1 MLIVLVGGSMAS
13 MWWLTRLALRR
24 PVGPDGAH
32 TTIAWGTAATAH
44 LAGNA
49 AGKIVPGGPATA
61 GVVQAKVLIDAGE
74 PPAAVASA
82 MTAMGLLTTGV
93 LLLLPILTVPAL
105 LIGPPPAR
113 QLELGLVVSLVV
125 GVVIVA
131 LGALIL
137 LWTPFVKAV
146 GRLAGRLIQTVK
158 PGITA
163 DTASLALV
171 NARDRVA
178 SSFEGR
184 RTRALTAAAGNRM
197 FDFAALVAAL
207 TALGAH
213 ARPSQVMMVYA
224 VAQALAL
231 IPLTPGGLGFV
242 ESGMTTLLVL
252 IGVTAD
258 QAVVGTLLYRLIA
271 FWLPIPLGALAW
283 AGWRLNLHLSRTR
296 AEQAPQEPPPPAFR
310 RCIFGP
316 APPWTSEPWAF
327 SFSGASS
334 GTPFALAFLRSRAS
348 RILAFMSARSS
359 WAWLSEVM
367 PPPCHPPGGGSRE
380 FGYCPPP

>member
-1 MLIVLVGGSMAS
+1 MSRLVRRWGPRTVGLVLTAIGLYVVAPGLLALFGSWPRLRDVEPWWFLVLVALVGGSMVS
-13 MWWLTRLALRR
+13 LWWLTRLALQR
-24 PVGPDGAH
+24 PDGPDGDSS
-32 TTIAWGTAATAH
+32 TVAWGTAATAH

-93 LLLLPILTVPAL
+93 LLLLPVLTVPAL

-113 QLELGLVVSLVV
+113 QLAYGLVVSLVV
-125 GVVIVA
+125 GVAIVA
-131 LGALIL
+131 LGVTIL
-137 LWTPFVKAV
+137 LWTPFVHRV
-146 GRLAGRLIQTVK
+146 GRLAGRAIHLVR
-158 PGITA
+158 PAVTA
-163 DTASLALV
+163 DSAAVALV
-171 NARDRVA
+171 TARDRVA
-178 SSFEGR
+178 SSFQGR
-184 RTRALTAAAGNRM
+184 RSRAMTAAAGNRM

-271 FWLPIPLGALAW
+271 FWLPIPLGALLW
-283 AGWRLNLHLSRTR
+283 AGWRLNLHLSR
-296 AEQAPQEPPPPAFR
+296 P
-310 RCIFGP
+310 
-316 APPWTSEPWAF
+316 
-327 SFSGASS
+327 SS
-334 GTPFALAFLRSRAS
+334 
-348 RILAFMSARSS
+348 
-359 WAWLSEVM
+359 
-367 PPPCHPPGGGSRE
+367 
-380 FGYCPPP
+380 

>member
-1 MLIVLVGGSMAS
+1 VRTAMSARSVMSRLARRWGTRTVSLVLTAIGLYIVAPGLLALFGSWPRLRDVEPWWFVVLIVLVGLSMAS
-13 MWWLTRLALRR
+13 MWWLTRLALRS
-24 PVGPDGAH
+24 PAGPDGTH
-32 TTIAWGTAATAH
+32 RTIAWGTAATAH

-74 PPAAVASA
+74 PPGAVASA

-93 LLLLPILTVPAL
+93 LLLLPVLTVPAL
-105 LIGPPPAR
+105 VIGPPPAR
-113 QLELGLVVSLVV
+113 QLAYGLLVSLVV
-125 GVVIVA
+125 GVVIIA
-131 LGALIL
+131 LGVTILI
-137 LWTPFVKAV
+137 WTPFVTRV
-146 GRLAGRLIQTVK
+146 GRLSGRVVHLVR
-158 PGITA
+158 PGVTA
-163 DTASLALV
+163 DSASASLV
-171 NARDRVA
+171 RARDRVA
-178 SSFEGR
+178 ASFEGR

-213 ARPSQVMMVYA
+213 ARPSRVLMVYA

-283 AGWRLNLHLSRTR
+283 AGWRLNLHLSRPT
-296 AEQAPQEPPPPAFR
+296 
-310 RCIFGP
+310 
-316 APPWTSEPWAF
+316 T
-327 SFSGASS
+327 
-334 GTPFALAFLRSRAS
+334 
-348 RILAFMSARSS
+348 
-359 WAWLSEVM
+359 
-367 PPPCHPPGGGSRE
+367 
-380 FGYCPPP
+380 

>member
-1 MLIVLVGGSMAS
+1 VATAFGLYIVAPGLLALFGSFPRLRDVDLWWFVVLVVLVGGSLAS

-24 PVGPDGAH
+24 PAGPDGGF
-32 TTIAWGTAATAH
+32 TTISWSTAATAH

-74 PPAAVASA
+74 RPAAVASA

-113 QLELGLVVSLVV
+113 QLELGLVVSLAV
-125 GVVIVA
+125 GVVIVG
-131 LGALIL
+131 LGVTIL
-137 LWTPFVKAV
+137 LWTPFVASV
-146 GRLAGRLIQTVK
+146 GRLAGRLIHLVK
-158 PGITA
+158 HGVSA
-163 DTASLALV
+163 ESVALSLV
-171 NARDRVA
+171 TSRDRVA
-178 SSFEGR
+178 ASFEGR

-252 IGVTAD
+252 VGVTAD

-283 AGWRLNLHLSRTR
+283 AGWRINLHLSRPR
-296 AEQAPQEPPPPAFR
+296 
-310 RCIFGP
+310 
-316 APPWTSEPWAF
+316 
-327 SFSGASS
+327 
-334 GTPFALAFLRSRAS
+334 
-348 RILAFMSARSS
+348 
-359 WAWLSEVM
+359 
-367 PPPCHPPGGGSRE
+367 
-380 FGYCPPP
+380 

>member
-1 MLIVLVGGSMAS
+1 MARLVRRWGARTVGLVLTALGLYVVAPGLLAMFGSWPRLRDVEPWWFVVLVVLVGLSMAS
-13 MWWLTRLALRR
+13 MWWLTRLALLR
-24 PVGPDGAH
+24 PSGHDGGH
-32 TTIAWGTAATAH
+32 RTVAWGTAGTAH

-74 PPAAVASA
+74 SPAAVASA

-105 LIGPPPAR
+105 LIGPPPAK
-113 QLELGLVVSLVV
+113 QLELGVVLSLVI

-131 LGALIL
+131 LGATIL
-137 LWTPFVKAV
+137 LWTPFVVWV
-146 GRLAGRLIQTVK
+146 GRLAGRVIHLVK
-158 PGITA
+158 RDVSA
-163 DTASLALV
+163 ESASVALV
-171 NARDRVA
+171 SARDSV
-178 SSFEGR
+178 SKSFVHR

-213 ARPSQVMMVYA
+213 ARPSQVLMVYA
-224 VAQALAL
+224 IAQALAL
-231 IPLTPGGLGFV
+231 IPITPGGLGFV

-283 AGWRLNLHLSRTR
+283 AGWRLNLHLSR
-296 AEQAPQEPPPPAFR
+296 
-310 RCIFGP
+310 
-316 APPWTSEPWAF
+316 
-327 SFSGASS
+327 
-334 GTPFALAFLRSRAS
+334 
-348 RILAFMSARSS
+348 AR
-359 WAWLSEVM
+359 
-367 PPPCHPPGGGSRE
+367 
-380 FGYCPPP
+380 